1 MKTNEVK
8 TVVAILI
15 PDKTDFKTKAVT
27 TDKEEPCNSTSG
39 YLSEETQNTKL
50 NRHMLYIVTV
60 GLFTITK
67 IKKWCI
73 YTTKHDSA

>member
-39 YLSEETQNTKL
+39 YLSEETQNTKSKGHIHTCIHCSVIYNSQYICL
-50 NRHMLYIVTV
+50 FVYQINR
-60 GLFTITK
+60 
-67 IKKWCI
+67 
-73 YTTKHDSA
+73 